1 VSSASSDELAANNV
15 VYIGRASFRFE
26 PVAEEVDRDP
36 PVTARIPRWTP
47 AQAEQEWADYDELT
61 RPARASGRWVVLPVW
76 ALAFLGAA
84 AFALGLAASVAAR
97 PLAQRAS
104 RLSSPAAAAQ
114 GQPQA
119 TRALSTIVVEPI
131 GTGQ

>member
-1 VSSASSDELAANNV
+1 MSSAPSDEFAANNV

-26 PVAEEVDRDP
+26 PATEETP
-36 PVTARIPRWTP
+36 PVTARIQRWMP
-47 AQAEQEWADYDELT
+47 AEGEQQWEDADELT
-61 RPARASGRWVVLPVW
+61 GPARASGRWVSLPVW
-76 ALAFLGAA
+76 ALMFLGAA

-119 TRALSTIVVEPI
+119 TRALSTIVVEPL
-131 GTGQ
+131 GNSQ